1 MVLDGQ
7 GRDQMNTETT
17 NAARGASDHSGR
29 RFALAAAGG
38 LPVMAVL
45 DPIAAATA
53 AAVQPS
59 KAAAA

>member
-7 GRDQMNTETT
+7 GRDQMNTATT
-17 NAARGASDHSGR
+17 GAARGAADHSRR
-29 RFALAAAGG
+29 RFALAPAGR

-45 DPIAAATA
+45 DPIAAAAA
-53 AAVQPS
+53 AAVQAS